1 MDSSP
6 RSSVLISPISS
17 PDALSVESDSILV
30 ELQAESVQPIASTRP
45 DWRTELKIFCSTFLT
60 IFLAELGDKTQ
71 MTTLLLSAQSH
82 APWVVFLGA
91 GSALVLTSLLGVWVG
106 CWLSKRVAPRTL
118 ETGAGVMLLLIA
130 TLLIWD
136 VIQG

>member
-1 MDSSP
+1 MPSEALP
-6 RSSVLISPISS
+6 IAVLPIA
-17 PDALSVESDSILV
+17 PETDAI
-30 ELQAESVQPIASTRP
+30 AESQPATSHEATLTQPIAPTRP
-45 DWRTELKIFCSTFLT
+45 DLATEVKIFCSTFAT

-82 APWVVFLGA
+82 APWTVFLGA

-106 CWLSKRVAPRTL
+106 CWLSKRVSLKTL
-118 ETGAGVMLLLIA
+118 ETSAGALLLFISV
-130 TLLIWD
+130 LLIWD